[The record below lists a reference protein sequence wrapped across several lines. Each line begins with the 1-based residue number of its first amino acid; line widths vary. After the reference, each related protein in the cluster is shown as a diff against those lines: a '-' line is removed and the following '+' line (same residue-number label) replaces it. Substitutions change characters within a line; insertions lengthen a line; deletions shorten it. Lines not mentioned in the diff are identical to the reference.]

1 MVLQSCIIFDF
12 PTFCKHPDTFLF
24 PVEKTRRKNGS
35 PGLGS
40 LVFDKRFSY
49 NKAVDS
55 SRDTPPIRPPPSLI
69 DPRSGPKGRFAA
81 PFRSVF
87 YCSRFLHTLS
97 LILTHY
103 FRKIDP
109 YHPHSI
115 FRKGSKKLKKK
126 FHLPKTR
133 LGRTALCL
141 LFTALAGLVYF
152 YVSLPALNL
161 QSEEFYSFAFLLCLV
176 YLICA
181 FLFSGVPKDN
191 VVRTPKEKLM
201 DWLRFVKKQCLPA
214 GILLVA
220 LILVQIVGQV
230 VSSPILRAGSYR
242 ELLSVDEGNFTQDVA
257 QISFNEIPTLDRTSA
272 EYLGDRQM
280 GTLSD
285 MVSQFEYS
293 NDSTQINFQGRPV
306 RVAPIAYADLFKWL
320 TNRGEGLP
328 AYVVVDMVTQ
338 EATVTRLPEGMKYSF
353 SEPLNRNI
361 LRHLRFQFPTMMFY
375 TPQFEVDE
383 SGHPWWIAPRV
394 VKTIGLFG
402 GTDIKGAVLVDA
414 VTGEST
420 YHEEVPTW
428 VDTLYVP
435 ELIMQ
440 QYDYHG
446 TLVHGFINSILGQ
459 RDVKLTTDGY
469 NYIAMHDDV
478 YAYTGVTSA
487 NADQSNLGFLLTNMR
502 TKQTTFYDAP
512 GATEEAAMAS
522 AMGVVQDLG
531 YTATFPLL
539 LNIAG
544 EPTYFIPL
552 KDATQLVKMYAMV
565 NVAQYQIVA
574 TGSTVSGCEKTY
586 IQMMNEKGLG
596 EEIVLPQTQVSG
608 KVEEIRTA
616 VLDGDTYYF
625 LRLEENGPFYAVNAA
640 EHREVVILNVG
651 DMVTID
657 HAIPEEGSE
666 SSILDSYSITIYS
679 VIGSADGSSGL
690 LGFTTADGQSVPTI
704 PAGTEPP
711 FQFTPADAST
721 PAVTPEV
728 TVIP

>member
-1 MVLQSCIIFDF
+1 MD
-12 PTFCKHPDTFLF
+12 
-24 PVEKTRRKNGS
+24 
-35 PGLGS
+35 
-40 LVFDKRFSY
+40 
-49 NKAVDS
+49 
-55 SRDTPPIRPPPSLI
+55 
-69 DPRSGPKGRFAA
+69 
-81 PFRSVF
+81 
-87 YCSRFLHTLS
+87 
-97 LILTHY
+97 
-103 FRKIDP
+103 
-109 YHPHSI
+109 
-115 FRKGSKKLKKK
+115 LKKN

-133 LGRTALCL
+133 LGRTAVCL
-141 LFTALAGLVYF
+141 LITALVGFVYF
-152 YVSLPALNL
+152 YVTLPALNFH
-161 QSEEFYSFAFLLCLV
+161 SEEFYAFALMLCLV
-176 YLICA
+176 YLVCA
-181 FLFSGVPKDN
+181 FLLSGIPRDN
-191 VVRTPKEKLM
+191 VVRTPKEKLL

-214 GILLVA
+214 GVLLVA
-220 LILVQIVGQV
+220 LIVVQLVGQIV
-230 VSSPILRAGSYR
+230 SHPILRAGAYR
-242 ELLSVDEGNFTQDVA
+242 DLLSVEDGSFTMDVA

-320 TNRGEGLP
+320 TNRSEGLP

-361 LRHLRFQFPTMMFY
+361 MRHLRFQFPTLMFY

-383 SGHPWWIAPRV
+383 NGHPWWIAPRV

-420 YHEEVPTW
+420 YYEEVPTW

-435 ELIMQ
+435 ELIME

-446 TLVHGFINSILGQ
+446 TLVHGFINSVLGQ
-459 RDVKLTTDGY
+459 KDVTITTAGY

-502 TKQTTFYDAP
+502 TKQTTFYEAP

-531 YTATFPLL
+531 YTATFPIL

-574 TGSTVSGCEKTY
+574 TGTTVSACENTY

-596 EEIVLPQTQVSG
+596 EAIVLPQTQVTG
-608 KVEEIRTA
+608 TVAEIRTA
-616 VLDGDTYYF
+616 VLEGTSYYF
-625 LRLEENGPFYAVNAA
+625 IRLEESGPFYAVNAA
-640 EHREVVILNVG
+640 EHREVVTLNVG
-651 DMVTID
+651 DTVTID
-657 HAIPEEGSE
+657 HEIPAEGSE
-666 SSILDSYSITIYS
+666 SSILDGYSITIYS
-679 VIGSADGSSGL
+679 VIGTTDSPTAD
-690 LGFTTADGQSVPTI
+690 LGFTVDGQQVPVVSSGSGI
-704 PAGTEPP
+704 P
-711 FQFTPADAST
+711 FQFQTGEAITPS
-721 PAVTPEV
+721 VTPEV